1 MRRRNDCDRTNRLDS
16 QTPGVQI
23 HINNIMATI
32 QHKDN
37 RKYNESDLPQSEQ
50 KFKGWYWC
58 HINKQFYRWDNLPRE
73 D

>member
-1 MRRRNDCDRTNRLDS
+1 
-16 QTPGVQI
+16 
-23 HINNIMATI
+23 MATI